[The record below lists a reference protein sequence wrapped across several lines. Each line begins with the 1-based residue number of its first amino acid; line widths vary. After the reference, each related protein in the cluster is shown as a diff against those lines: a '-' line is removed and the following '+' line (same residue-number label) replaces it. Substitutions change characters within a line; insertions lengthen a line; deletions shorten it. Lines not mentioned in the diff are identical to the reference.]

1 MKFDTTSI
9 KSIQNEYYNEYKL
22 YTKTISSEEMCISEN
37 QYGLIAYI
45 LRNYNL
51 NNRLD
56 TGSGFSS
63 YVIRKETLDNQI
75 HVSVEDSD
83 IWRQKTTEFFKS
95 HKLDSTNLV
104 SVQEFEKLN
113 YTYDFIFHD
122 MGNMETRRSSLSMIL
137 SKLNL
142 NGFIMLDDVH
152 KQSYVE
158 YVKTKMENFLQIDIT
173 QLSIDRFGRHAYL
186 YKKIKSE

>member
-1 MKFDTTSI
+1 MNFNISAI
-9 KSIQNEYYNEYKL
+9 KSIQTEYHER
-22 YTKTISSEEMCISEN
+22 YTSYIKTISSEEMCISDS
-37 QYGLIAYI
+37 QYSIIVYI

-63 YVIRKETLDNQI
+63 YVIRKETADNQL
-75 HVSVEDSD
+75 HVSIEDND
-83 IWRQKTTEFFKS
+83 KWLKKTIEFFHS
-95 HKLDSTNLV
+95 NNIDSTNLI
-104 SVQEFEKLN
+104 STQEFEKLN

-122 MGNMETRRSSLSMIL
+122 LGSMQTRQLSLTAIL

-152 KQSYVE
+152 KSTYAE
-158 YVKTKMENFLQIDIT
+158 YVKTKMENFVQIDIT
-173 QLSIDRFGRHAYL
+173 KLSLDKFGRYAHL
-186 YKKIKSE
+186 YQKVK